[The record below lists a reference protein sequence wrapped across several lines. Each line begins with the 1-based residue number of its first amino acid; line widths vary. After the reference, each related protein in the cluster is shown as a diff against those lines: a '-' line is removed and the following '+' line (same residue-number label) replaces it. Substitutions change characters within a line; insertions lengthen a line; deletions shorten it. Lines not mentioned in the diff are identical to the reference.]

1 MQAATVGSDLTA
13 FDWVLVG
20 VLVLSTVAGLGRGLI
35 RTLASLGGWFVGLLL
50 ACWYYRPLAL
60 HLREWIT
67 SFTVCEVIG
76 FLLVFLGTK
85 FVFSAVAAILRKAM
99 KAVGLGFVD
108 RLLGGVFGAMR
119 GVVLGVGVMIVVT
132 AFIPE
137 TRLEKDSMLTPYFL
151 RGFHELSFV
160 VPVHLRD
167 AVYAGTRE
175 TLQLG
180 SGLLRSVR

>member
-1 MQAATVGSDLTA
+1 MTSGGLTI
-13 FDWVLVG
+13 FDWVLVV
-20 VLVLSTVAGLGRGLI
+20 VLVFSTLAGLGRGLI
-35 RTLASLGGWFVGLLL
+35 RTVASLGGWVVGLLL
-50 ACWYYRPLAL
+50 ACWYYRPIAL

-76 FLLVFLGTK
+76 FLLVFLGVK
-85 FVFSAVAAILRKAM
+85 FVISLVAAIVRKAV

-108 RLLGGVFGAMR
+108 RLAGGVFGAMR

-132 AFIPE
+132 AFLPE
-137 TRLEKDSMLTPYFL
+137 TRLEKDSLLTPYFL

-167 AVYAGTRE
+167 AVYAGART
-175 TLQLG
+175 TLQFG